1 MNLFYTRC
9 STIQQNTDRVIETF
23 KKIEGFSSQAYF
35 FDKVQGNVPF
45 FQREGASK
53 LFDMATNIERDVQVY
68 VDSVDRFGRD
78 TIDILTSIALFSKNG
93 ISLTFIKEGFT
104 TLNDKGEESE
114 HAKLI
119 LTIMASIAQMERN
132 RIKERTQEGIAI
144 AKSKGKFTGRKVGS
158 TQTDE
163 KLLERHSLVVKKL
176 QRGVVMRDINAITGI
191 SLPTIVKVKKV
202 LVKRHLI

>member
-9 STIQQNTDRVIETF
+9 STIHQNTDRVIETF
-23 KKIEGFSSQAYF
+23 KKIEGFSSQTYF

-53 LFDMATNIERDVQVY
+53 LFDIATNNECRVQIY

-78 TIDILTSIALFSKNG
+78 TIDILTSISLFSKNG

-104 TLNDKGEESE
+104 TLNENGEESE
-114 HAKLI
+114 PAKLI

-144 AKSKGKFTGRKVGS
+144 AKSKGKFTGRKLGS
-158 TQTDE
+158 IQTDE

-176 QRGVVMRDINAITGI
+176 QKGVVMRDINTITGV

-202 LVKRHLI
+202 LVKRRLI

>member
-1 MNLFYTRC
+1 MKLFYTRC
-9 STIQQNTDRVIETF
+9 STVQQNADRVIENF
-23 KKIEGFSSQAYF
+23 KKIDGFSSQVYF

-53 LFDMATNIERDVQVY
+53 LFDKATTIDRGVQIY

-78 TIDILTSIALFSKNG
+78 TIDILTSISLFSKNG
-93 ISLTFIKEGFT
+93 ISVTFLKEGFT
-104 TLNDKGEESE
+104 TLDEHGKESE
-114 HAKLI
+114 YAKLI
-119 LTIMASIAQMERN
+119 LGIMSSIAQMERN

-144 AKSKGKFTGRKVGS
+144 AKSKGKFTGRKLGS
-158 TQTDE
+158 IQTDE

-202 LVKRHLI
+202 LVKRRLI

>member
-9 STIQQNTDRVIETF
+9 STIQQNTERVIETF

-53 LFDMATNIERDVQVY
+53 LFDMATTIERAEVY

-144 AKSKGKFTGRKVGS
+144 AKSKGKFTGRKLGS

-176 QRGVVMRDINAITGI
+176 QRGVVMRDINAITGT

-202 LVKRHLI
+202 LIKRHLI

>member
-1 MNLFYTRC
+1 MNYA
-9 STIQQNTDRVIETF
+9 TD
-23 KKIEGFSSQAYF
+23 SSY
-35 FDKVQGNVPF
+35 
-45 FQREGASK
+45 
-53 LFDMATNIERDVQVY
+53 ATVFATV
-68 VDSVDRFGRD
+68 SFL
-78 TIDILTSIALFSKNG
+78 DIFTAQSSISYRLPR